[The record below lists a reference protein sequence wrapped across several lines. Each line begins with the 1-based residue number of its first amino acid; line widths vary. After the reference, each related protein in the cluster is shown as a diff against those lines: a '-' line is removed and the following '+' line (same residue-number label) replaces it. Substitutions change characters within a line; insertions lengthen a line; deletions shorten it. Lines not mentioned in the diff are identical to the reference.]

1 MSQMIT
7 EGYLTPLDY
16 AENQQIFVKVEFYD
30 TELSDWADDG
40 NLIAELSGLVTG
52 GNFTFSDNSDMFA
65 SGSLTFVV
73 DEIWRPILNVQ
84 HLTWWFKGKVKIY
97 KIYRFEN
104 GIEEVIPYGVYIVG
118 GNNWPYN

>member
-52 GNFTFSDNSDMFA
+52 GNFTSSDNSDMFA
-65 SGSLTFVV
+65 SGSLTFIV
-73 DEIWRPILNVQ
+73 DEIWSN
-84 HLTWWFKGKVKIY
+84 K
-97 KIYRFEN
+97 
-104 GIEEVIPYGVYIVG
+104 
-118 GNNWPYN
+118 